1 MNVAIQTSKLKKSF
15 GDTVA
20 VDDLDLCVYQ
30 GELLALLG
38 LNGAGKS
45 TTVRMLCGLLSP
57 DGGEAEVLGKDV
69 IKEAQV
75 VKSFIGVSPQESAT
89 APNLTVYENL
99 ELVARLHGMSRET
112 ARARIA
118 ELEAVFSLDEVRNK
132 KSKTLSGG
140 WRRRLSIAMALVS
153 KPQVLF
159 LDEPTLGLDV
169 VARRELWR
177 LIESLRG
184 KVTIILTTHY
194 LEEAEALSDR
204 VAVMARGKLC
214 AVGTPRELCAL
225 TACEK
230 FEDAFIKL
238 ASGEEG
244 TK

>member
-1 MNVAIQTSKLKKSF
+1 MNVAIQTSKLKKIF

-57 DGGEAEVLGKDV
+57 DGGEARVLGKDV
-69 IKEAQV
+69 VKEAQV

>member
-57 DGGEAEVLGKDV
+57 DGGEARVLGKDV

-204 VAVMARGKLC
+204 VAIMSRGKLC
-214 AVGTPRELCAL
+214 AVGTTRELCAL